1 MGRWGNNP
9 TTIADLR
16 SFDISFLRKH
26 EYIKPDQFKT
36 GSIIWTSGHGTKN
49 SISIKTVIGDTN
61 GVLTVDYT
69 FRNTEKINYDIEL
82 ITRPSNLGTGLLW
95 FFVCPFTGKVCRKLH
110 LINGYF
116 KHRYALP
123 GLMYQNQI
131 ESKKWREW
139 KRIFAKD
146 FNDDVYT
153 ELYSKNFK
161 RYYNGKMTKR
171 FARISKKLQEI
182 ENADPNDYLKI
193 LKAVNLKY

>member
-1 MGRWGNNP
+1 MGRWANYPN
-9 TTIADLR
+9 TIEDLR
-16 SFDISFLRKH
+16 SFDISFLRKY
-26 EYIKPDQFKT
+26 EYIKPNHFKP
-36 GSIIWTSGHGTKN
+36 GSIIWTSGNGNKN
-49 SISIKTVIGDTN
+49 SISIKVVTNDTN
-61 GVLTVDYT
+61 GVLTLDYT
-69 FRNTEKINYDIEL
+69 FNGTEQINYEIQL

-116 KHRYALP
+116 KHRSALP

-131 ESKKWREW
+131 EPKKWREW
-139 KRIFAKD
+139 NKIFAKD

-171 FARISKKLQEI
+171 FARLTNKLKKTEQF
-182 ENADPNDYLKI
+182 DPREYLK
-193 LKAVNLKY
+193 LFKGYKS

>member
-1 MGRWGNNP
+1 MGRWGNYP
-9 TTIADLR
+9 TTVNDLR

-26 EYIKPDQFKT
+26 EYIKTDQFKT
-36 GSIIWTSGHGTKN
+36 GSIIWTSGNGTKN

-61 GVLTVDYT
+61 GSLTVDYT
-69 FRNTEKINYDIEL
+69 FNSTEKINYEIQL

-116 KHRYALP
+116 KHRSALP

-139 KRIFAKD
+139 NRIFAKD

-171 FARISKKLQEI
+171 FARISKELQER
-182 ENADPNDYLKI
+182 ENNFNTDEYFKLIKK
-193 LKAVNLKY
+193 LTK

>member
-1 MGRWGNNP
+1 MGRWGNYP
-9 TTIADLR
+9 TTVNDLR

-36 GSIIWTSGHGTKN
+36 GSIIWTSGNGTKN

-110 LINGYF
+110 LINGFF
-116 KHRYALP
+116 KHRSALP

-139 KRIFAKD
+139 NRIFAKD

-182 ENADPNDYLKI
+182 ENTDPNDYLKI
-193 LKAVNLKY
+193 LKAVNLK

>member
-1 MGRWGNNP
+1 MGRWANYP
-9 TTIADLR
+9 TTVEDLR
-16 SFDISFLRKH
+16 SFDISFLVKY
-26 EYIKPDQFKT
+26 EYIKPDQIKT
-36 GSIIWTSGHGTKN
+36 GSIIWTSSHGTKN
-49 SISIKTVIGDTN
+49 SISIRTAIKETT

-69 FRNTEKINYDIEL
+69 FNKTEKVFYNIQL

-116 KHRYALP
+116 KHRSALP

-131 ESKKWREW
+131 ESKKVREW
-139 KRIFAKD
+139 NRIFAKD

-171 FARISKKLQEI
+171 FARISKKLQEM
-182 ENADPNDYLKI
+182 ENNFNADEYLK
-193 LKAVNLKY
+193 LFKR

>member
-1 MGRWGNNP
+1 MGRWANYPN
-9 TTIADLR
+9 TIEDLR

-36 GSIIWTSGHGTKN
+36 GSIIWTSGNGTKN

-116 KHRYALP
+116 KHRSALP

-139 KRIFAKD
+139 TKQFGGLLGDDPPHLVPYQKHYKKYYKGKPTKR
-146 FNDDVYT
+146 
-153 ELYSKNFK
+153 YSK
-161 RYYNGKMTKR
+161 Y
-171 FARISKKLQEI
+171 LQYCERQ
-182 ENADPNDYLKI
+182 DKI
-193 LKAVNLKY
+193 NIQDFERMFQR